1 MTELTKL
8 SKAKKKQRINI
19 NNIIDFNK
27 ALKIEGYKEISTE
40 EAKFKKEII
49 ESFKIDKSVTET
61 LYKSL
66 SNDHITYRVDNV
78 VDFIEYMKNINTFE
92 NEYKKLSKKIN
103 SIKKLN
109 IARVEYDRILTT
121 QDNVD
126 HMLEDI
132 EDIKNKVSRRID
144 EKEISILENIE
155 KQLDEDY
162 VFSKD
167 IELLKKI
174 ITKDNSIIKEMY
186 NEETRTKTITLEIPE
201 DLNFEYIPAK
211 LGSIEYHN
219 HIKNNI
225 PRMKRLRKN
234 IKKYL
239 MMNDKGH
246 KNFNIDQSSTLQDT
260 INIAVATYDNKEYKA
275 VSGSNDVTEFCKA
288 PEPKDTAFTSYK
300 VNKLGKL
307 GIGYN
312 RVNDSEKKIFEEIHK
327 QIQSGK
333 IKNYGNL
340 TLYSKWEPC
349 PSCYHVISQFC
360 KIHPRVN
367 VEVKYSKKYG
377 E

>member
-1 MTELTKL
+1 MKELTKIV
-8 SKAKKKQRINI
+8 KHKKKQRMNI
-19 NNIIDFNK
+19 KNIVDFNE
-27 ALKIEGYKEISTE
+27 ALKLEGYKEINIE
-40 EAKFKKEII
+40 ESKFKEQII
-49 ESFKIDKSVTET
+49 EKFKIDKLVSEN

-66 SNDHITYRVDNV
+66 SNDHIIYIVDNV
-78 VDFIEYMKNINTFE
+78 LDFIDYMKNINTFE
-92 NEYKKLSKKIN
+92 IEHKKLSQKISYIN
-103 SIKKLN
+103 KLN
-109 IARVEYDRILTT
+109 IARIEYDRILTT

-126 HMLEDI
+126 HILEDI
-132 EDIKNKVSRRID
+132 ENIKNRVSKRID
-144 EKEISILENIE
+144 EKELYILENIE
-155 KQLDEDY
+155 KQLDEEY

-174 ITKDNSIIKEMY
+174 VIKKNSIIRGIY
-186 NEETRTKTITLEIPE
+186 NEETRTKTITLEIPD
-201 DLNFEYIPAK
+201 DLNPEYIPAK
-211 LGSIEYHN
+211 LGSIEYHI

-239 MMNDKGH
+239 VMNDKEYR
-246 KNFNIDQSSTLQDT
+246 NFNIDQSATLQDT
-260 INIAVATYDNKEYKA
+260 INIAVAFYDNKEYKA
-275 VSGSNDVTEFCKA
+275 VSGRNDVVEFCVA
-288 PEPKDTAFTSYK
+288 PEQKNTAFISHK

-327 QIQSGK
+327 QIEAGK

-360 KIHPRVN
+360 KTHPKVN
-367 VEVKYSKKYG
+367 VEVKYSKEYG
-377 E
+377 A